1 LVIDFFLNSNYPSLS
16 DRVRERALYATLDRF
31 LYKIDLQ
38 SCDEFKTCAT
48 CLARQSLA
56 GNPFCG
62 WCVYTERCSSQH
74 ACLGLSSVWLS
85 ESNLSSQCP
94 KVTDT
99 QPSKYFSPAVMSQAA
114 DEVVRFSLNLDLF
127 QTSQVEYFCDVNV
140 NFNHFSARSLSY
152 STTLNRIQASVD
164 QQTNQ
169 LKCNLTLIKEKLQR
183 FIKQV

>member
-1 LVIDFFLNSNYPSLS
+1 
-16 DRVRERALYATLDRF
+16 
-31 LYKIDLQ
+31 
-38 SCDEFKTCAT
+38 
-48 CLARQSLA
+48 
-56 GNPFCG
+56 
-62 WCVYTERCSSQH
+62 
-74 ACLGLSSVWLS
+74 
-85 ESNLSSQCP
+85 
-94 KVTDT
+94 
-99 QPSKYFSPAVMSQAA
+99 MSQAA